1 MKKDYSKIK
10 VIGFDLDQTLY
21 PKSSFIDEAIQIYIY
36 HKISEHKGVSLVEA
50 EKLFKDLYKG
60 GRGLGGSTTL
70 KMLGVPN
77 HQEIVQE
84 ALERADIDQYLVPD
98 QETLAILR
106 QLKAKYG
113 NIDILTGS
121 NRANADKKL
130 GKLGMSSAD
139 APLFDHILTN
149 DDGSKPNGDLYK
161 QWMALYPALPPENF
175 LYIGDRP
182 RSDYEV
188 PKTLGIESILV
199 YCKTQDVA
207 ITCPQLASFKDIDSV
222 LLSLTNTEKAV
233 LEAKHEIKSGKVL
246 KGNLDELTDTGD

>member
-1 MKKDYSKIK
+1 MKGEMRKDYSKIK

-36 HKISEHKGVSLVEA
+36 HKISEHKGVSLTEA
-50 EKLFKDLYKG
+50 EKMFKDLYKE

-77 HQEIVQE
+77 HQDIVQE
-84 ALERADIDQYLVPD
+84 ALERADIDDYLVPD
-98 QETLAILR
+98 QETLNILKR
-106 QLKAKYG
+106 LKAKYQ

-121 NRANADKKL
+121 NRTNANKKL
-130 GKLGMSSAD
+130 GKLDMSHG
-139 APLFDHILTN
+139 LFGHILTN

-161 QWMALYPALPPENF
+161 QWMALYPDLSPENF

-188 PKTLGIESILV
+188 PKSLGIDSILV
-199 YCKTQDVA
+199 YCKAQDA
-207 ITCPQLASFKDIDSV
+207 NIDCPQLTSFKDIDSV
-222 LLSLTNTEKAV
+222 L
-233 LEAKHEIKSGKVL
+233 
-246 KGNLDELTDTGD
+246 